1 MQTYARLST
10 STSPL
15 EPAAQTLPTL
25 QQQVDTL
32 QNIVLTLQN
41 PYFRQYYG
49 YSATMGE
56 IHLQAA
62 LARVLSHI
70 DPLVLEALA
79 AHDLL
84 PQA

>member
-1 MQTYARLST
+1 MQTYARPATLA
-10 STSPL
+10 SPF
-15 EPAAQTLPTL
+15 EPAAQPLPTL

-32 QNIVLTLQN
+32 QNIVLTLSN
-41 PYFRQYYG
+41 PHFRLYYG

-62 LARVLSHI
+62 LARVLDRM
-70 DPLVLEALA
+70 DPLVMEALA